1 MTRAIAGFQDQCLKP
16 LGHTSQRAHDSTISP
31 ARRGLVHF
39 RHRQI
44 GRDGARHLIHAES
57 HKKNGVDFAIYL
69 VETFA
74 PICGLYLVL

>member
-1 MTRAIAGFQDQCLKP
+1 
-16 LGHTSQRAHDSTISP
+16 
-31 ARRGLVHF
+31 VHF